1 MSHIEHNPA
10 GRTDACSNRW
20 GVSAEETEYP
30 SPLLNVLSGV
40 VISRTEGLT
49 RMTLRIR
56 VGEGTVLRV
65 RWQTPSPIA
74 DIIEIGQTVQV
85 TIPSE
90 AVQLEAGWFRRG
102 KQRWNRWI
110 GRVVLVNRNN
120 RDLITSVKIYRDSIT
135 LHSVAPVIGAACLT
149 SWDTVNIVVD
159 PHQVGVVPVSRQSRS
174 YVE

>member
-1 MSHIEHNPA
+1 MDVYN
-10 GRTDACSNRW
+10 NRW
-20 GVSAEETEYP
+20 AVSGDKTEHP

-40 VISRTEGLT
+40 VTSRTKGLT
-49 RMTLRIR
+49 RTTLRIR
-56 VGEGTVLRV
+56 VGEGTVLRI
-65 RWQTPSPIA
+65 RRQAPSPMA
-74 DIIEIGQTVQV
+74 DTIEIGQTVQV
-85 TIPSE
+85 TIPSK
-90 AVQLEAGWFRRG
+90 AVQLEVGWFRRG

-120 RDLITSVKIYRDSIT
+120 GDLITSVKIHRDSIT

-159 PHQVGVVPVSRQSRS
+159 PHLVGVVPVSRQSRS